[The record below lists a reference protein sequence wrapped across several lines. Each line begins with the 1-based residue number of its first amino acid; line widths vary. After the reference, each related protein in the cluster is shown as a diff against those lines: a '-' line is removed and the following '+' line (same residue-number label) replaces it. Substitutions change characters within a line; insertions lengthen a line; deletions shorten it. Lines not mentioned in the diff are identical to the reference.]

1 MQPFNFKVVP
11 KDDENAHVPVS
22 VAGQTMVDVQNL
34 LNDIGSLMV
43 RQELRLQNA
52 IPASLLRRFSLSM
65 DASSGNGVDT
75 VTEGEDGLMLDALNK
90 LIEELELANMVE
102 SRGEAGNHREALARR
117 KLSRDMIALAEHLDG
132 YDLFYGKGED
142 LKRFRLTRMDAVR
155 KVAEDTAMSF
165 QGALIG
171 TISQDP
177 VRRNRWLISNGSE
190 SVPITFASNISS
202 TDIPLFSDAG
212 PLIASG
218 TVVMDDSGDVKE
230 LRAVVGCYS
239 FPTVKFHRI
248 ITPTRDI
255 LLLNPVVAQ
264 PGYNKAKGMWTLDC
278 EDLGIS
284 ESKPSWDECVMAFHE
299 YFAFLWETYAESD
312 DEFEGEE
319 KEIRDLLLSMAP
331 VTVE

>member
-11 KDDENAHVPVS
+11 KDDENASVPVS
-22 VAGQTMVDVQNL
+22 VAGQTMVDIQNL

-52 IPASLLRRFSLSM
+52 IPADLMRRFSLSM
-65 DASSGNGVDT
+65 DAPTGDGVDT
-75 VTEGEDGLMLDALNK
+75 VSEGDDGLMLDALNK
-90 LIEELELANMVE
+90 LIEELELANMAE

-117 KLSRDMIALAEHLDG
+117 KLSKDLIALAEHLEG
-132 YDLFYGKGED
+132 YDLYYGRGED

-155 KVAEDTAMSF
+155 RIADDTSMSF
-165 QGALIG
+165 QSAVIG

-177 VRRNRWLISNGSE
+177 VRRNRWLISNGKD
-190 SVPITFASNISS
+190 SVPITFASNIST
-202 TDIPLFSDAG
+202 TDIPLFSEAG

-218 TVVMDDSGDVKE
+218 TVVMDEDGGLKE
-230 LRAVVGCYS
+230 MRAVVGCYS
-239 FPTVKFHRI
+239 FPSVKFHRI
-248 ITPTRDI
+248 ITPERDI
-255 LLLNPVVAQ
+255 LLLNPVEAN
-264 PGYNKAKGMWTLDC
+264 PGYNRAKGLWTLDC

-284 ESKPSWDECVMAFHE
+284 ESKPSWDECVEAFHE

-319 KEIRDLLLSMAP
+319 KEIREFLLSMAP
-331 VTVE
+331 VDVE